1 MLMVPLFL
9 TGCSGSADKPSGVGE
24 SNAQTAVSAGTQADA
39 PAGTPAEAQASTPAE
54 TSAEKVKITFWHNYG
69 ADKETPYF
77 TDTIIPKF
85 KEKYPNIDIEVVA
98 QGGDQYSNLITT
110 ALGTNSAPD
119 CARLDS
125 TDVATFANQDGL
137 LALNEMEG
145 FAALKDSVYE
155 GAMSS
160 DLFKGKYYGCP
171 IDTNCKAAVVN
182 LAALQKLGLKEP
194 PKTMEEFIEAS
205 KKLSPKVPVISVSS
219 VGDWDF
225 LPYFWLF
232 GGVLSDEGF
241 TKTTGYLDGKESIDA
256 VSKLVQLYK
265 DKVLAI
271 KELDGT
277 KDAWDGVKE
286 GSYAMILEGPWFYTF
301 NANWKDLKTAPALIP
316 TYNGKTASIIGGQ
329 SAVIFKSS
337 KHPKEAF
344 EFVKFLL
351 SEEVQTLEGV
361 NMGQMPVL
369 KSAAQNNDIKS
380 NEVWSLYLQQMSSA
394 KARIPSP
401 YKQVIQDTF
410 KDKLTQVFTGKATPE
425 KALKEAAA
433 IIDAELA
440 K

>member
-1 MLMVPLFL
+1 MLMASLFL
-9 TGCSGSADKPSGVGE
+9 IGCGSSTEKPSGTTE
-24 SNAQTAVSAGTQADA
+24 AGTQAA
-39 PAGTPAEAQASTPAE
+39 AQANTPAE
-54 TSAEKVKITFWHNYG
+54 TPAEKAKITFWHNYG

-77 TDTIIPKF
+77 SETIIPKF
-85 KEKYPNIDIEVVA
+85 KEKYPNIDVEVVA
-98 QGGDQYSNLITT
+98 QGDDQYSNLITT

-137 LALNEMEG
+137 LALNDMEG
-145 FAALKDSVYE
+145 FGTLKDSVYE

-160 DLFKGKYYGCP
+160 DLFKGKYYGFP
-171 IDTNCKAAVVN
+171 IDTNCKTAIVN
-182 LAALQKLGLKEP
+182 MTALEKLGLKDP

-205 KKLSPKVPVISVSS
+205 RKNSPGVPTISVSS

-241 TKTTGYLDGKESIDA
+241 TKTTGYLDGNESVDA
-256 VSKLVQLYK
+256 VTKLLQLYK

-271 KELDGT
+271 KDLDGT
-277 KDAWDGVKE
+277 KDAWDGIKD
-286 GSYAMILEGPWFYTF
+286 GSYGMILEGPWFFTF
-301 NANWKDLKTAPALIP
+301 NANWKDLKVAPGLIP
-316 TYNGKTASIIGGQ
+316 AYNGKTASIIGGQ
-329 SAVIFKSS
+329 SAVVFKSS

-351 SEEVQTLEGV
+351 LEEVQTLEGI

-369 KSAAQNNDIKS
+369 KSAADSKDIKS
-380 NEVWSLYLQQMSSA
+380 NEVWNVYLQQMGSA

-401 YKQVIQDTF
+401 FKQVIQDTL
-410 KDKLTQVFTGKATPE
+410 KDKFTQIFTE
-425 KALKEAAA
+425 KEAPGQALKEAAA
-433 IIDAELA
+433 IIDAELS

>member
-1 MLMVPLFL
+1 MKKSFVRVVGMFAVIALMASLFL
-9 TGCSGSADKPSGVGE
+9 TGCGSSTDMPSGTVEG
-24 SNAQTAVSAGTQADA
+24 STQVTVL
-39 PAGTPAEAQASTPAE
+39 AGTPEAAP
-54 TSAEKVKITFWHNYG
+54 AEKVKITFWHNYG

-77 TDTIIPKF
+77 ADTIIPKF
-85 KEKYPNIDIEVVA
+85 NEKYPDIEVEVVA
-98 QGGDQYSNLITT
+98 QGDDQYSNLITT

-137 LALNEMEG
+137 LALDDMEG
-145 FAALKDSVYE
+145 FGALKASVYE

-160 DLFKGKYYGCP
+160 DVFKAKYYGFP
-171 IDTNCKAAVVN
+171 IDTNCKAAVVSMPM
-182 LAALQKLGLKEP
+182 LEKLGFKEP
-194 PKTMEEFIEAS
+194 PRTMEEFIEAS
-205 KKLSPKVPVISVSS
+205 KKNSPGVPTISVSS
-219 VGDWDF
+219 VGDWDL

-241 TKTTGYLDGKESIDA
+241 TKTAGYLDSNESIEA
-256 VSKLVQLYK
+256 VTKLLQLYK

-271 KELDGT
+271 KDLDGT
-277 KDAWDGVKE
+277 KDAWDGIKDS
-286 GSYAMILEGPWFYTF
+286 SYAMMFEGPWFYTF
-301 NANWKDLKTAPALIP
+301 NADWKNLKAAPALIP
-316 TYNGKTASIIGGQ
+316 AYNGKTASIIGGQ
-329 SAVIFKSS
+329 SAIIFKSS

-351 SEEVQTLEGV
+351 SEEVQTLAGV

-380 NEVWSLYLQQMSSA
+380 NEVWGIYLQQMESA

-401 YKQVIQDTF
+401 YKQVIQDTI
-410 KDKLTQVFTGKATPE
+410 KDKFTQIFTEKETPGQ
-425 KALKEAAA
+425 ALKEAAT
-433 IIDAELA
+433 IIDAELV

>member
-1 MLMVPLFL
+1 MKQRFVRVVGIISAVMLMVPLFL
-9 TGCSGSADKPSGVGE
+9 TGCGGSADKPSGAGE
-24 SNAQTAVSAGTQADA
+24 NNAQAAVSAGTQANA

-54 TSAEKVKITFWHNYG
+54 TSAEKIKITFWHNYG

-85 KEKYPNIDIEVVA
+85 KEKYPNIEIEAVA

-160 DLFKGKYYGCP
+160 DLFKGKYYGFP

-182 LAALQKLGLKEP
+182 LAALEKLGFGKP

-205 KKLSPKVPVISVSS
+205 KKLSPKVPAISVSS

-232 GGVLSDEGF
+232 GGVLSDG
-241 TKTTGYLDGKESIDA
+241 LR
-256 VSKLVQLYK
+256 
-265 DKVLAI
+265 
-271 KELDGT
+271 
-277 KDAWDGVKE
+277 
-286 GSYAMILEGPWFYTF
+286 P
-301 NANWKDLKTAPALIP
+301 
-316 TYNGKTASIIGGQ
+316 
-329 SAVIFKSS
+329 
-337 KHPKEAF
+337 
-344 EFVKFLL
+344 
-351 SEEVQTLEGV
+351 
-361 NMGQMPVL
+361 
-369 KSAAQNNDIKS
+369 
-380 NEVWSLYLQQMSSA
+380 
-394 KARIPSP
+394 
-401 YKQVIQDTF
+401 
-410 KDKLTQVFTGKATPE
+410 
-425 KALKEAAA
+425 
-433 IIDAELA
+433 
-440 K
+440 

>member
-1 MLMVPLFL
+1 VKGSFVRVVGLFVVVMLMASLFL
-9 TGCSGSADKPSGVGE
+9 TGCGTKEDKPSGTTQ
-24 SNAQTAVSAGTQADA
+24 SGTQS
-39 PAGTPAEAQASTPAE
+39 TTTASTTEE
-54 TSAEKVKITFWHNYG
+54 TKAEKVKITFWHNYG

-77 TDTIIPKF
+77 ADNIIPKF
-85 KEKYPNIDIEVVA
+85 KEKYPNIDVEVVP
-98 QGGDQYSNLITT
+98 QGDNQYSNLITT

-137 LALNEMEG
+137 LALDDMEG
-145 FAALKDSVYE
+145 FGALKDSVYE
-155 GAMSS
+155 GAMSGN
-160 DLFKGKYYGCP
+160 LFKGKYYGFP
-171 IDTNCKAAVVN
+171 IDTNCKAAVVSMPM
-182 LAALQKLGLKEP
+182 LEKLGFKEP
-194 PKTMEEFIEAS
+194 PRTMEEFIEVS
-205 KKLSPKVPVISVSS
+205 KKNSPGKPTISVSS
-219 VGDWDF
+219 TGDWDF

-256 VSKLVQLYK
+256 ITKLLQLYK

-277 KDAWDGVKE
+277 KDAWDGIKD
-286 GSYAMILEGPWFYTF
+286 GSYAMMFEGPWFYTF
-301 NANWKDLKTAPALIP
+301 NGNWKDLKTTPAPIP

-329 SAVIFKSS
+329 SAVVFKSS

-351 SEEVQTLEGV
+351 SEEVQTLEGL
-361 NMGQMPVL
+361 NMGQIPVL
-369 KSAAQNNDIKS
+369 KSAAQNSDIKT
-380 NEVWSLYLQQMSSA
+380 NEVWGVYFQQLNSA

-401 YKQVIQDTF
+401 YKQVIQDTI
-410 KDKLTQVFTGKATPE
+410 KDKFSQIFTEKETPE
-425 KALKEAAA
+425 QALKEAAA